1 MNING
6 FMLILILILLFF
18 LIRLAIKYV
27 NLKSSY
33 GIETYINEYA
43 ITVKVSCDFNYGKLY
58 PLIITEIKKAIE
70 DGKRLKIGVRFTYN
84 EYNQILLDEDSINN
98 EKDCTAFIEQVKTII
113 ERKIYS
119 KSCNK

>member
-119 KSCNK
+119 KNCNK

>member
-6 FMLILILILLFF
+6 FMSILILILLFF

-119 KSCNK
+119 KNCNK

>member
-6 FMLILILILLFF
+6 FMLILILLFF

-33 GIETYINEYA
+33 GIETHLNEYA